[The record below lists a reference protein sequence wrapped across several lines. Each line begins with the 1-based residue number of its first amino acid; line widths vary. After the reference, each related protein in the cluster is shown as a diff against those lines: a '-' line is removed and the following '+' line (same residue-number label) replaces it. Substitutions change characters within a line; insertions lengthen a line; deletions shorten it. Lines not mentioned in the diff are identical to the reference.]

1 MRIPFDPRYRKRKL
15 NPDGTMS
22 LVEHLY
28 ELRTRVVISS
38 RENRPSKLPPQPQN
52 LTGFEARSNWSVAP
66 LRFRKPCFPAG
77 ASTNFVWSMTERAS
91 KESSSKT
98 TGNQSPGPTAPATTC
113 EGRSIPVGTKGI
125 RTKVKQSR

>member
-38 RENRPSKLPPQPQN
+38 
-52 LTGFEARSNWSVAP
+52 
-66 LRFRKPCFPAG
+66 
-77 ASTNFVWSMTERAS
+77 STM
-91 KESSSKT
+91 
-98 TGNQSPGPTAPATTC
+98 G
-113 EGRSIPVGTKGI
+113 VGL
-125 RTKVKQSR
+125 